1 MDARSRRAN
10 SPLPARPFACAAR
23 WPGRRC
29 VVTAA
34 PPFTVEIP
42 ELDDAAIEKL
52 AELFLPLLDQFE
64 KQDRNKRT
72 PGGEVPTGR
81 LR

>member
-1 MDARSRRAN
+1 M
-10 SPLPARPFACAAR
+10 
-23 WPGRRC
+23 
-29 VVTAA
+29 TAA

-72 PGGEVPTGR
+72 PGGEVPPGNPGG
-81 LR
+81 